1 MYLYGFDGWIIG
13 LGACLSFL
21 PVLYLLAERMRNAG
35 KFTVADVLA
44 FRLKARP
51 VRIATAI
58 NTLLISGIYLVA
70 QLVGAGAVIEALA
83 GISFP
88 VAVLICGVF
97 MVVYV
102 VFGGMLA
109 TTWVQIIK
117 AVMLMIAG
125 TVVAV
130 AVLAKF
136 NFNPAELLDTAA
148 ENHPDGNA
156 ILGPGT
162 YLTSPILVISTG
174 LTIFIGTAGLPHI
187 LTRFFTVPDSNAA
200 RKSVLYTIGI
210 IATFTAMVTIIG
222 FGARALLGQGATEA
236 VGKGGNLAA
245 PLLAQFLG
253 GGEGTVGGDIAL
265 ALFSAAAFATIL
277 AVVAGLVIA
286 TAGAI
291 AHDLWRNV
299 LGRGTEEDERKV
311 ARIASIGVGA
321 AAILGTLAIGSGF
334 NVTVLVSMAFVFAA
348 SANFPPLLLALLWR
362 RFNTTGA
369 LTGIAFGITASVIMI
384 VLSPPV
390 WPGPDSQ
397 GSPSPLTF
405 PGIVTIPIG
414 FLGCWLGT
422 MLSKE
427 EVGTERSYDELL
439 VRSETGIGSEGGPEL
454 TPRSGRFRPHR
465 EARAGA
471 VAGAHAA
478 ARRAASSAPP
488 CAPPRSPSSASRTG
502 GGSSST
508 NRCGTIASRIR
519 CTHSS
524 PRRIPRPPPIT
535 TASGSSRLTAE
546 ATPAPSASTAS
557 SSRSIAMWS
566 SRARAR
572 SQMPEDRR
580 SRPRSSMIRNSDVF
594 SPCSTRLRARASI
607 APRPA

>member
-1 MYLYGFDGWIIG
+1 MSSLFAATGDFNALAVGVFAFVLAVTLVITRWAAKRTHSATEFYAAGRGISGRANGVATAGDYLSASTFLGYAGLMYLYGFDGWIIG

-51 VRIATAI
+51 VRVATAI

-88 VAVLICGVF
+88 FAVLICGVF

-125 TVVAV
+125 IVVAV

-136 NFNPAELLDTAA
+136 NFNPSSLLDAA
-148 ENHPDGNA
+148 ASNHPDGDA
-156 ILGPGT
+156 IKGPGT

-210 IATFTAMVTIIG
+210 IASFTAMVTIIG
-222 FGARALLGQGATEA
+222 FGARAMLGQGAN
-236 VGKGGNLAA
+236 GGRRQGRQPRRAA
-245 PLLAQFLG
+245 ARGVELG
-253 GGEGTVGGDIAL
+253 GGDGTVGGDIAL

-286 TAGAI
+286 SAGAI
-291 AHDLWRNV
+291 AHDLWKNV

-311 ARIASIGVGA
+311 ARIASVGVGA

-348 SANFPPLLLALLWR
+348 SANFPPLHPRAVVAALQHDRRADRHRLRHHRLGDHDRAQPAGVARPGLAGLAVAADVPGPRHDSDRVPRLLA
-362 RFNTTGA
+362 GHHA
-369 LTGIAFGITASVIMI
+369 Q
-384 VLSPPV
+384 PP
-390 WPGPDSQ
+390 
-397 GSPSPLTF
+397 
-405 PGIVTIPIG
+405 
-414 FLGCWLGT
+414 
-422 MLSKE
+422 
-427 EVGTERSYDELL
+427 
-439 VRSETGIGSEGGPEL
+439 
-454 TPRSGRFRPHR
+454 
-465 EARAGA
+465 
-471 VAGAHAA
+471 
-478 ARRAASSAPP
+478 
-488 CAPPRSPSSASRTG
+488 
-502 GGSSST
+502 
-508 NRCGTIASRIR
+508 
-519 CTHSS
+519 
-524 PRRIPRPPPIT
+524 
-535 TASGSSRLTAE
+535 
-546 ATPAPSASTAS
+546 
-557 SSRSIAMWS
+557 
-566 SRARAR
+566 
-572 SQMPEDRR
+572 
-580 SRPRSSMIRNSDVF
+580 
-594 SPCSTRLRARASI
+594 
-607 APRPA
+607 